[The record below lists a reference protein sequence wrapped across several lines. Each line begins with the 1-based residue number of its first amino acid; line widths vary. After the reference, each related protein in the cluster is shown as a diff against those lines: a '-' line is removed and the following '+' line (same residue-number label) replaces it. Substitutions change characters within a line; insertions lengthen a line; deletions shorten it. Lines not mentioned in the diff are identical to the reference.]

1 MLAIYSNT
9 TVDYG
14 YEITEI
20 RVFSASVFSLQKILD
35 GTVGNKDGYGTLDA
49 ASRVAA
55 KTKSLI
61 ELGFTNRVDPNYWG
75 DNVVSFK
82 VRYQRYDATSF
93 CKPSLE
99 SMPRSFDEAVSTA
112 AFLAKVI
119 KKPVETPQDFIKRVL
134 SLKEGK
140 DAVRVKAFCQDEYVF

>member
-9 TVDYG
+9 TVDYS

-20 RVFSASVFSLQKILD
+20 RIFSASVLSLQEILN
-35 GTVGNKDGYGTLDA
+35 GTVDNKDGYGNLEA
-49 ASRVAA
+49 AMRVAE
-55 KTKSLI
+55 KTKELI
-61 ELGFTNRVDPNYWG
+61 KLGFTNRVDPNYWG
-75 DNVVSFK
+75 DNTVSFK

-99 SMPRSFDEAVSTA
+99 SMPHSFNEAVSSA

-119 KKPVETPQDFIKRVL
+119 KKPVKTPQDFIKRVL

-140 DAVRVKAFCQDEYVF
+140 DAVMVKELCQGEYVF